1 MRGAA
6 FLVVVRGMAVVICR
20 NGDIDVKNPAKR
32 FNGLSSIVPLTE
44 SPQIPPLILSRII
57 AKL

>member
-20 NGDIDVKNPAKR
+20 NGDIDVKNPGNVSTASLLL
-32 FNGLSSIVPLTE
+32 FP
-44 SPQIPPLILSRII
+44 
-57 AKL
+57 